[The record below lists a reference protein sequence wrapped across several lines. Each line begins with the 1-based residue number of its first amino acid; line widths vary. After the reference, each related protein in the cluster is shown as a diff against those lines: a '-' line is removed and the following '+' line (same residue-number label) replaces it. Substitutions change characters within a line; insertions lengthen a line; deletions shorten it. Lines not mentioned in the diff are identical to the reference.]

1 MTHDGKTQAFREL
14 HQREGTFLLPN
25 AWDAASARLVE
36 KAGYPAVI
44 TSSAAVCAVL
54 GYTDEEGTWEELLP
68 LLRAIARS
76 VDVPVSFDV
85 VQGYASTRDEL
96 LRHMDDVVAIGGS
109 GVNLEDGTG
118 SPDDHAARV
127 AAVRAHVGDA
137 LVINAR
143 VDVFVRKLEGGA
155 GEAIRRGRMY
165 RDAGA
170 DSIFLIS
177 LNDEATIARAVREI
191 GAPINILGNPAS
203 PPLSRLRE
211 LGVRRV
217 SVGSGVF
224 RAQVTAT
231 QAILRSLRDDGNF
244 DALKSGVPTSD
255 LRRLPQ
261 G

>member
-1 MTHDGKTQAFREL
+1 MTRDGKTQAFREL

-36 KAGYPAVI
+36 KAGFPAVI

-54 GYTDEEGTWEELLP
+54 GYTDEEGTWDELLP

-109 GVNLEDGTG
+109 GVNLQDGTD
-118 SPDDHAARV
+118 SPDEHAARV

-155 GEAIRRGRMY
+155 DEAIRRGKMY
-165 RDAGA
+165 
-170 DSIFLIS
+170 
-177 LNDEATIARAVREI
+177 
-191 GAPINILGNPAS
+191 
-203 PPLSRLRE
+203 
-211 LGVRRV
+211 
-217 SVGSGVF
+217 
-224 RAQVTAT
+224 
-231 QAILRSLRDDGNF
+231 
-244 DALKSGVPTSD
+244 
-255 LRRLPQ
+255 
-261 G
+261 